1 MARCG
6 TQMIGNAAIIWR
18 SDTMRDT
25 LSFKGAYN
33 PMKIA
38 AFIKSAALVTAVA
51 LIPATTAGMAQVDG
65 RAGPEFA
72 KLFATYH
79 RIKASYVEKVDDE
92 ALIRGAIDGM
102 LSSLDPHSAYLDG
115 SDLQRLETMIDGNYS
130 GLGLS
135 VVMDDG
141 AVKVISPFRGSP
153 ADKMGIKAGD
163 YITHLDGTLI
173 YGGSLDDAVTQMR
186 GAEGTSIQL
195 TIFRPGRDEPFEVD
209 VTRGV
214 IELEPVTHELQSG
227 NIGVITV
234 NEFSRDV
241 GNDVHSAWQDI
252 QQEAAGRVN
261 GLVLDLRSN
270 PGGSLDEAVA
280 LSDLFLDKG
289 RIVSQRGRARGETLL
304 YDAETVFRGD
314 IAADVPVIVLID
326 AGSASASEIVAGALQ
341 DHRRALIM
349 GERSFGKGSVQ
360 TLLPLGRDA
369 ALKLTT
375 ARYYTPA
382 GHSVQE
388 GGIKPD
394 IAIPQLSDP
403 DMAKRSKYVTRESD
417 LRGHLVNELAIE
429 DEALEADKSDDPRF
443 QLTATELEEQGIEDF
458 QLYYALETLRR
469 TTTSSVALRD

>member
-1 MARCG
+1 MKF
-6 TQMIGNAAIIWR
+6 AAL
-18 SDTMRDT
+18 MR
-25 LSFKGAYN
+25 
-33 PMKIA
+33 
-38 AFIKSAALVTAVA
+38 SAALVTAVA
-51 LIPATTAGMAQVDG
+51 LIPATTASMAQVDG
-65 RAGPEFA
+65 RAGPQFG
-72 KLFATYH
+72 KLFATYQ
-79 RIKASYVEKVDDE
+79 RIKASYVDPVDDE
-92 ALIRGAIDGM
+92 KLIRGAIDGM
-102 LSSLDPHSAYLDG
+102 LASLDPHSAYVDG

-135 VVMDDG
+135 VIMEDG

-153 ADKMGIKAGD
+153 AEKAGVKAGD
-163 YITHLDGTLI
+163 FITHLDGKLI
-173 YGGSLDDAVTQMR
+173 YGGSLDDAVAKMR
-186 GAEGTSIQL
+186 GPEGTSIKL
-195 TIFRPGRDEPFEVD
+195 TIFRSGRDEPLEVM
-209 VTRGV
+209 VKRGV
-214 IELEPVTHELQSG
+214 IELEPVSFTLEKG

-234 NEFSRDV
+234 NEFSADV
-241 GNDVHSAWQDI
+241 GKDVLAAWTEIRKQ
-252 QQEAAGRVN
+252 AAGRVT
-261 GLVLDLRSN
+261 GVVLDLRSN

-304 YDAETVFRGD
+304 YDAETMFRGD
-314 IAADVPVIVLID
+314 IADGVPLIVLID

-375 ARYYTPA
+375 ARYYTPS

-394 IAIPQLSDP
+394 ITVPQISDP
-403 DMAKRSKYVTRESD
+403 DLAKRSKYVMRESD
-417 LRGHLVNELAIE
+417 LRGHLVNELALE
-429 DEALEADKSDDPRF
+429 DDALEADKKADPRF
-443 QLTATELEEQGIEDF
+443 QLTSAELEKQGIEDF

-469 TTTSSVALRD
+469 TTRSTVALRR